1 MKIELVLLGIIAVVL
16 IVDFI
21 LRGIKKKDTTEKG
34 IEKFEGALEESIK
47 QSKFNYISSRKR
59 NILTFILLVMLVKPL
74 IHYVFVEEKG
84 EVSENVVNIG
94 IGRGILY
101 FKSINGKLYKGENPR
116 YYFSVT
122 SINILKNGKAT
133 DKLWEE
139 YYGEKF
145 PLGKQGFKDYIRDGL
160 FSKNGDE
167 LFLNKNQEFYY
178 FSRANPTLKSYYTKY
193 YKSKPY
199 FFAISLGGLLIL
211 VFLFNDKIKSR

>member
-1 MKIELVLLGIIAVVL
+1 MKIELVLLGLIAVVL

-84 EVSENVVNIG
+84 KITENVINLG
-94 IGRGILY
+94 KAYNNLY
-101 FKSINGKLYKGENPR
+101 FKTFNGKLYKGYDIN
-116 YYFSVT
+116 T
-122 SINILKNGKAT
+122 SKNKILRKNRRLIAEYEGKPN
-133 DKLWEE
+133 KLNDSE
-139 YYGEKF
+139 
-145 PLGKQGFKDYIRDGL
+145 KDYDRDGI

-167 LFLNKNQEFYY
+167 LFLNDKEEYY
-178 FSRANPTLKSYYTKY
+178 YYLRAKPTLKSYYTKY

-211 VFLFNDKIKSR
+211 VFLFNDKIKAR